1 MKNDLNWYTR
11 IYDDFLPDELCE
23 EYVDMFE
30 LTMRREREMVEK
42 EGICVGPIRPDGHQI
57 CGNCN
62 CQRMNPMAFDRFTHA
77 NKLTLARFRHVVE
90 QYKTD
95 VNLHHFQWP
104 KEFGYE
110 EFRIKRFLVSDGG
123 PDAEQFKEH
132 SDVFSHESAKRF
144 LIMMVY
150 LNDDFEGGETV
161 FPTFDD
167 TIKAKKGSLV
177 IFPPLWT
184 YLHRGNP
191 PLKPGYAK
199 YFLMTYLSYTD
210 LEKARFRGR

>member
-1 MKNDLNWYTR
+1 MALSHYIRT
-11 IYDDFLPDELCE
+11 YDNFLSDNVCDQYVRYFE
-23 EYVDMFE
+23 E
-30 LTMRREREMVEK
+30 TMVKDIAEVIDTSICYGK
-42 EGICVGPIRPDGHQI
+42 EIGAAGQPI

-62 CQRMNPMAFDRFTHA
+62 CQRMNPMGFDRFTHA

-132 SDVFSHESAKRF
+132 SDEFSHESAKRF